1 MIVLGCGDA
10 NQRYVKTAVWKLLS
24 SESSKNR
31 IDGATANDII
41 ADMNAAVQANV
52 STLRYLPIPE
62 TIALDARRTRKDRF
76 GHDLRVTTT
85 EAPCRVC
92 LRISRGPERLVLL
105 SYRPLPDSG
114 PYAEIGPIFVH
125 AHRCEP
131 YDDFET
137 FPRDFLGRRLVLRA
151 YGHQG
156 QIVDAL
162 VAEAGTAP
170 LRAAAL
176 LSDDAVAE
184 VHVRHESYTCY
195 DFKIVRS

>member
-1 MIVLGCGDA
+1 MA
-10 NQRYVKTAVWKLLS
+10 K
-24 SESSKNR
+24 
-31 IDGATANDII
+31 DII
-41 ADMNAAVQANV
+41 GDMNTAIEANV

-62 TIALDARRTRKDRF
+62 TIALEARRTRKDRF
-76 GHDLRVTTT
+76 GHDLGVTTT

-92 LRISRGPERLVLL
+92 LRISREPERLILL
-105 SYRPLPDSG
+105 SYQPLPYSG

-125 AHRCEP
+125 AHHCEP
-131 YDDFET
+131 YDDSEN
-137 FPRDFLGRRLVLRA
+137 FPQDFVGRRLVLRA

-162 VAEAGTAP
+162 VADAGTAP
-170 LRAAAL
+170 QHAAAL

>member
-1 MIVLGCGDA
+1 MKG
-10 NQRYVKTAVWKLLS
+10 
-24 SESSKNR
+24 
-31 IDGATANDII
+31 
-41 ADMNAAVQANV
+41 AVQANV
-52 STLRYLPIPE
+52 STLRYLPVPE
-62 TIALDARRTRKDRF
+62 TIALEARRTRKDRF

-92 LRISRGPERLVLL
+92 LRISRRPERLILL
-105 SYRPLPDSG
+105 SYQPLPDSG

-125 AHRCEP
+125 ARRCQP
-131 YDDFET
+131 YADFES
-137 FPRDFLGRRLVLRA
+137 FPQHFVGRRLVLRA

-170 LRAAAL
+170 QCAAGL